1 MRELSAESDLWKE
14 EGCSLVWDKTLH
26 AQLLQ
31 QQAPF
36 ALRDV
41 LMWPQKGLPSSVI
54 HNVASR
60 AVLVEGLQT
69 CLAVL
74 GTRNDSNMFLRQV
87 ISPLIRRWQGTWP
100 GRALIFGLHCDF
112 QQWDVQIATNF
123 ATLKLQDDFII
134 DVTQSLWGGAAND
147 VNKLMVPTNEQIGK
161 ATKTTSGIPG
171 GFYVRRYS

>member
-1 MRELSAESDLWKE
+1 MEELSAEADFWKE

-36 ALRDV
+36 SLREV
-41 LMWPQKGLPSSVI
+41 LTWPEKGLPS
-54 HNVASR
+54 NVTSK

-74 GTRNDSNMFLRQV
+74 GTREDGNAFLSQV
-87 ISPLIRRWQGTWP
+87 VGHLIRRWQGRWP

-112 QQWDVQIATNF
+112 QQWEVHIATNF
-123 ATLKLQDDFII
+123 ATLTLHNDLIV
-134 DVTQSLWGGAAND
+134 DVTQSLWAGAANN
-147 VNKLMVPTNEQIGK
+147 VKKLMIPATEQIGK
-161 ATKTTSGIPG
+161 ANKTPSDIPG